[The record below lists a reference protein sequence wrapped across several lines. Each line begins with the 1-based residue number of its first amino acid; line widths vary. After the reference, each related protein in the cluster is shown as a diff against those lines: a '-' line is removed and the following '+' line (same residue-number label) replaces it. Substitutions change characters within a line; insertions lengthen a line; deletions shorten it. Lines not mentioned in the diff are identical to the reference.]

1 MAPVRSFGQYVV
13 AMTLLKIA
21 RMGHPVLRQTA
32 EPVAD
37 PTDPEIRRLA
47 ADMIQTMHDAPGIG
61 LAGPQVHVPLRI
73 VVFRVPAERATGAA
87 GDETEGDRVL
97 INPIVEP
104 VGEDRIPGW
113 EGCLS
118 IPGIRGEVR
127 RWARIRY
134 RGVDLDGAPV
144 EREASGTHARVIQ
157 HEVDHLDGVL
167 YLDRMDDLRR
177 LSFVEELRFLAGP
190 PQPR

>member
-1 MAPVRSFGQYVV
+1 MAPVPPIGHYVV

-21 RMGHPVLRQTA
+21 RMGHPVLRQVA

-37 PTDPEIRRLA
+37 PTAPEIRRLA

-87 GDETEGDRVL
+87 GDEPEGDRVL

-104 VGEDRIPGW
+104 VGDDRIPGW

-118 IPGIRGEVR
+118 IPGIRGEVG

-190 PQPR
+190 PQKR

>member
-1 MAPVRSFGQYVV
+1 MAPVPPIGQYAV

-32 EPVAD
+32 DPVAD

-47 ADMIQTMHDAPGIG
+47 ADMIETMHDAPGIG

-73 VVFRVPAERATGAA
+73 IVFRVPAERATGAA
-87 GDETEGDRVL
+87 GDEPEGDRVL
-97 INPIVEP
+97 INPVVEP
-104 VGEDRIPGW
+104 LGPERVAGW

-118 IPGIRGEVR
+118 IPGIRGEVW

-190 PQPR
+190 PQKR

>member
-1 MAPVRSFGQYVV
+1 MAPVPSIGHNAG

-21 RMGHPVLRQTA
+21 RMGHPVLRRIA
-32 EPVAD
+32 DPVAD
-37 PTDPEIRRLA
+37 PTDPVIRRLA
-47 ADMIQTMHDAPGIG
+47 ADMVETMHDAPGIG

-73 VVFRVPAERATGAA
+73 VVFRVPAERATGAV
-87 GDETEGDRVL
+87 GDEPEGDSVL

-104 VGEDRIPGW
+104 VGEERVTGW

-190 PQPR
+190 PNR